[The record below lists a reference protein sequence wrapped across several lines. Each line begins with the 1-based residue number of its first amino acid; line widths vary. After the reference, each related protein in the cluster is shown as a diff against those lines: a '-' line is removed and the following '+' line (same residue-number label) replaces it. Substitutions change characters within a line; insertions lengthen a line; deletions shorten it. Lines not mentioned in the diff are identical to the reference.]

1 MLRWLKAWRELARL
15 RAESKRLAQEIER
28 TAGELPKL
36 PPKELRRLARQAK
49 GMSPRAIRKHSSL
62 HPDDV
67 ETIIKLSQS
76 AENR

>member
-1 MLRWLKAWRELARL
+1 MLRWFKTWRELARL
-15 RAESKRLAQEIER
+15 RAESKRLVREIER
-28 TAGELPKL
+28 TAGEVPKL
-36 PPKELRRLARQAK
+36 PLQELRRLARKAQ

-76 AENR
+76 TEKR